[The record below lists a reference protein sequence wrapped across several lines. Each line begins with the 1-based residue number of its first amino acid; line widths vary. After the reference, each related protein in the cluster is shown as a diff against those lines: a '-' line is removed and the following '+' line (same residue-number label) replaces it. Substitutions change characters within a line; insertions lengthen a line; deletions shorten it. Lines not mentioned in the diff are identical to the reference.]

1 MKNFQ
6 NKHLKKLDRLQ
17 KKRKNKLKKIDESK
31 EKDEVTNTGES
42 SVKNAEEHQKPGKD
56 IP

>member
-1 MKNFQ
+1 M
-6 NKHLKKLDRLQ
+6 KKLDKLQ
-17 KKRKNKLKKIDESK
+17 KKRKNKLKKITGSK

-42 SVKNAEEHQKPGKD
+42 SAKNPEEHQKPGKD